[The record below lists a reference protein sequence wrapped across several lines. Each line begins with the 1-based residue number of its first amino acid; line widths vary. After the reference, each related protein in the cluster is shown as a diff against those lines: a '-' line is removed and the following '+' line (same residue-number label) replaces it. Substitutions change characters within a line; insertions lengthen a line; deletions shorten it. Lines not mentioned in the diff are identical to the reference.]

1 MVVLILLVINYS
13 LSQGQEVKKMVS
25 VSFLHDS
32 SISDRASSTAENTFL
47 DLRNKEVETVL

>member
-1 MVVLILLVINYS
+1 MGVLILLVINYS
-13 LSQGQEVKKMVS
+13 LSHGQEVKTMVF

-32 SISDRASSTAENTFL
+32 SISDRAISTAENTLL

>member
-13 LSQGQEVKKMVS
+13 LSLGQEVKKMVS